1 MALKVCSFLPAA
13 TRMIHQMGLEES
25 LYGVTFECPS
35 DKPKVVR
42 SYIEGNTYS
51 SNEIEKIV
59 SESKQMGKSLYYI
72 DEELLQEIAPDI
84 IFTQDVCDVCQ
95 ISTSYV
101 ERAIYKL
108 EKQPLIIPLIPRNL
122 NDVYANAIDIAK
134 AMGKEEAAYKL
145 LAELKKRTD
154 TITDTLRKHN
164 APLKRVMV
172 MEWLDPIYNCGH
184 WIPYQIAQAGGVDML
199 SNPAGYSIITP
210 WDKVVR
216 YNPEVLVVAPCGFNI
231 ERTAKEIDKLAQRE
245 EWKDLAAVKNNAVFI
260 ADADLFTCPSTELVD
275 GIELL
280 ASTFHPDIFPF
291 QEKFKDKCKQL
302 YMQKKC
308 PKCSVNFTCSA
319 SGCWCSELPQVM
331 PMNPE
336 AGCYCPDCLKE
347 LIESKIKEQAIK

>member
-13 TRMIHQMGLEES
+13 TRMIYQMGLEDS

-42 SYIEGNTYS
+42 SHIEGNTYS
-51 SNEIEKIV
+51 SEEIEKIV

-72 DEELLQEIAPDI
+72 DEDILQEIAPDV

-95 ISTSYV
+95 IGTSYA
-101 ERAIYKL
+101 ERAIFKL
-108 EKQPLIIPLIPRNL
+108 KKQPLVVPLTPRNL

-154 TITDTLRKHN
+154 SITDTLRKHN

-184 WIPYQIAQAGGVDML
+184 WIPYQIALAGGVDML
-199 SNPAGYSIITP
+199 SNPAGYSIITD
-210 WDKVVR
+210 WEKVVR

-231 ERTAKEIDKLAQRE
+231 ERTAKEIDKLAKRE
-245 EWKDLAAVKNNAVFI
+245 GWNELAAVKNSAVFI

-280 ASTFHPDIFPF
+280 ASMFHPEIFP
-291 QEKFKDKCKQL
+291 
-302 YMQKKC
+302 MQKQFDDKWEHVGKQK
-308 PKCSVNFTCSA
+308 PVHAKQS
-319 SGCWCSELPQVM
+319 
-331 PMNPE
+331 
-336 AGCYCPDCLKE
+336 
-347 LIESKIKEQAIK
+347 